1 MKPITCLVAATV
13 ALVFA
18 AVSARARVDC
28 ADWNTQ
34 EFFKAAKASDVTR
47 CLEVGADPGEG
58 DLGDQSPLHTAALV
72 GSAAVVTALVEAGAD
87 PNARNKFGGTP
98 LHQAAHR
105 GNGEAVRSL
114 LEAGADPNV
123 RDEFGGYPLH
133 IMLGHGDVKAVVA
146 LLKAGADPNV
156 KNKYGST
163 PLHSAVYWGSAKAVR
178 ALLKAGAD
186 PAARDE
192 YGNTPLQV
200 AADCERR
207 QEASKH
213 SLKVVRALLE
223 AGTDPA
229 AWAAA
234 VSSIAAPDPAQ
245 LACPDWNTAAFFKAA
260 RESDVTRCLEAGA
273 GLEERSRSG
282 KTPLR
287 LAAEAGN
294 VEALTTLAKVGANL
308 QMQNTAGE
316 TVLHAV
322 AANGTAETVK
332 ALLQAGADPKATTA
346 RGATPLGLFAAGNKD
361 PGTLRALLEA
371 GADLNAPDPRTGSTP
386 LHTAAAVGTAEGVKV
401 LLEAGANPNALDR
414 NRKTPWDR
422 ARGREALKGSD
433 VYRRLASATSAHP
446 QLDCAGWNTIAFFE
460 AAESSEVARCLEAG
474 ADLNARSAGGWTP
487 LHVATVYNPP
497 AVVKVLLDAGADP
510 NARSGDGRAP
520 LHMAVGYNKDK
531 KKDHHRDAEVATILL
546 NSGAD
551 PNVRSSGGWTPLHT
565 AASGGGL
572 SVISDL
578 LGAGADLEARTEDG
592 RTPLHFAAHN
602 MYSNAPEVVAELLNF
617 GADLE
622 ARNKDG
628 KTPWDLAQRN
638 RNLKNTGAV
647 RRLESGAEGTIR
659 IGLAPPKP
667 PVQLGMAPEPT
678 AARAQVDC
686 ANWNTA
692 AFFKAARE
700 SDVTRCLEAGANPN
714 VGDRS
719 GFAPLHIVAS
729 VGNVG
734 AVAALVNRGADLGAW
749 AGNGETPL
757 HIAAAV
763 ENPGV
768 VAALANQGANLEARD
783 ATGLTA
789 LHRAAARRSDRGVRA
804 LLKAGADPDARNEY
818 RQTALHFAATIG
830 SSGAVRALLEA
841 GADPDARDI
850 TGETPLNNADNEA
863 VRALLEA
870 AGAGADPALGA
881 DLETRDGRGETR
893 LYQAVI
899 NGTTEAVT
907 ALLRAGANPNAR
919 NVVCMTPLHYAAALW
934 RPGAGM
940 ALLTAGADP
949 ALRDKDGEFPFDEI
963 PAGIGDILRLQAKG
977 LFPPGGQI
985 GGPQQTHFYSKLY
998 QGKFSQVR
1006 RRFSPNPIPPECSE
1020 SGDLR
1025 SIPSAQRRNR
1035 ARRVRRL
1042 PERSKAA
1049 TTPTRGQGR
1058 RPIKTKPPLQAH
1070 QELPGPDR
1078 EGVPRTSSRPPP
1090 APGPNSPTPLRRLT
1104 SARS

>member
-1 MKPITCLVAATV
+1 MKPITGLVMVTV
-13 ALVFA
+13 TVVFA
-18 AVSARARVDC
+18 A
-28 ADWNTQ
+28 
-34 EFFKAAKASDVTR
+34 
-47 CLEVGADPGEG
+47 L
-58 DLGDQSPLHTAALV
+58 
-72 GSAAVVTALVEAGAD
+72 
-87 PNARNKFGGTP
+87 
-98 LHQAAHR
+98 AH
-105 GNGEAVRSL
+105 
-114 LEAGADPNV
+114 
-123 RDEFGGYPLH
+123 
-133 IMLGHGDVKAVVA
+133 
-146 LLKAGADPNV
+146 
-156 KNKYGST
+156 
-163 PLHSAVYWGSAKAVR
+163 
-178 ALLKAGAD
+178 
-186 PAARDE
+186 
-192 YGNTPLQV
+192 
-200 AADCERR
+200 
-207 QEASKH
+207 
-213 SLKVVRALLE
+213 
-223 AGTDPA
+223 
-229 AWAAA
+229 
-234 VSSIAAPDPAQ
+234 
-245 LACPDWNTAAFFKAA
+245 
-260 RESDVTRCLEAGA
+260 
-273 GLEERSRSG
+273 
-282 KTPLR
+282 
-287 LAAEAGN
+287 
-294 VEALTTLAKVGANL
+294 
-308 QMQNTAGE
+308 
-316 TVLHAV
+316 
-322 AANGTAETVK
+322 
-332 ALLQAGADPKATTA
+332 
-346 RGATPLGLFAAGNKD
+346 
-361 PGTLRALLEA
+361 
-371 GADLNAPDPRTGSTP
+371 
-386 LHTAAAVGTAEGVKV
+386 
-401 LLEAGANPNALDR
+401 
-414 NRKTPWDR
+414 
-422 ARGREALKGSD
+422 
-433 VYRRLASATSAHP
+433 
-446 QLDCAGWNTIAFFE
+446 
-460 AAESSEVARCLEAG
+460 
-474 ADLNARSAGGWTP
+474 
-487 LHVATVYNPP
+487 
-497 AVVKVLLDAGADP
+497 
-510 NARSGDGRAP
+510 
-520 LHMAVGYNKDK
+520 
-531 KKDHHRDAEVATILL
+531 
-546 NSGAD
+546 
-551 PNVRSSGGWTPLHT
+551 
-565 AASGGGL
+565 
-572 SVISDL
+572 
-578 LGAGADLEARTEDG
+578 
-592 RTPLHFAAHN
+592 
-602 MYSNAPEVVAELLNF
+602 
-617 GADLE
+617 
-622 ARNKDG
+622 
-628 KTPWDLAQRN
+628 
-638 RNLKNTGAV
+638 
-647 RRLESGAEGTIR
+647 
-659 IGLAPPKP
+659 
-667 PVQLGMAPEPT
+667 
-678 AARAQVDC
+678 AQVDC

-692 AFFKAARE
+692 AFFKVAKASDVTRCLKAGADPNVRSSIGFTPLHFAAALGSAEAVIPLVNRGADSEARAGNGATPLHFAAALGSAEAVTALLKVGAEPNVWDSNRETPLHRAASRGNAEAVTALVNWGADLEVRAVNSATPLHFAAALGSPEAVAALLEAGADPVAQDEGGDTPLDVAADNEAVTALLEAAGVDAAVRREAGGRIAAPAQAQVDCANWNTAAFFKTARE

-934 RPGAGM
+934 RPGTGM

-963 PAGIGDILRLQAKG
+963 SAGIGDILRLQAKG

-1035 ARRVRRL
+1035 GRRVRRL

-1078 EGVPRTSSRPPP
+1078 EGVPQDLIKTTTSPWPQFPHAATKVDQRPQLAKESGVTTTVPESTDKRALSWDVPPTVLSRIEPVYTTR
-1090 APGPNSPTPLRRLT
+1090 GPHS
-1104 SARS
+1104 